1 MAISVNHLKVGRDR
15 CVPVGSFVGAD
26 DVDDTYAVAG
36 GVPEPEPGELPI
48 MFIKLARILAII
60 SAAPLSEPDELGGG
74 YKIHGSSG
82 DHKFAETLTHSHRI
96 PTIHTARST
105 LIYRSLRSNWR
116 SKRDGWKKKNQNKRH
131 IFRQR
136 NSLENRAKSAKKMAT
151 KTEERIF
158 GMIVWGVAGGKRV
171 RMRWDVLNR
180 KPTAGTCQ
188 TKLIAVDVRPLI

>member
-60 SAAPLSEPDELGGG
+60 SAAPLSEPDVLGGG
-74 YKIHGSSG
+74 YRIHGSSG
-82 DHKFAETLTHSHRI
+82 NHKFAETLTHSHRI

-116 SKRDGWKKKNQNKRH
+116 SKRDGWKKKIRINGIYFGSVTHWKTGRKVQRKWRLKRKSA
-131 IFRQR
+131 
-136 NSLENRAKSAKKMAT
+136 SLE
-151 KTEERIF
+151 
-158 GMIVWGVAGGKRV
+158 
-171 RMRWDVLNR
+171 
-180 KPTAGTCQ
+180 
-188 TKLIAVDVRPLI
+188 